1 MCAITIAIS
10 LRGRRLRT
18 RQRTRQPRKQKTPGD
33 SRIWIC
39 AQEESVWGFEKSAS
53 ITSVESLG
61 VGRNERYVEIR
72 ASDLV
77 VSFNHSVKLHCLL
90 TVIRSA

>member
-18 RQRTRQPRKQKTPGD
+18 RQRTRQPRKQKTPRD
-33 SRIWIC
+33 SRIYV
-39 AQEESVWGFEKSAS
+39 QEESVWGFEKSAS
-53 ITSVESLG
+53 ITCVESLEF
-61 VGRNERYVEIR
+61 GRNERYVEIR

-77 VSFNHSVKLHCLL
+77 VSFNHSVNC
-90 TVIRSA
+90 TVH